1 MLRQIQFHRSYAAL
15 SRRMRQLP
23 MFAIA
28 GLVGTMSLVGHS
40 NSVLADTAIENSAK
54 KERVS
59 HGFVHLGAG
68 ASALTPLKD
77 DIELDTEHNIAWQFG
92 GGWQFNQYF
101 AIEGYYANLDKY
113 EISNSQ
119 SIDYRSIGLQL
130 TGYWPMTENARLLA
144 FVGGSELDTK
154 GHNVNVTQ
162 MESNSVH
169 VGAGFE
175 YDWDAHWFSRIQW
188 TTIDEDADMFTVHF
202 GRRFGVET
210 REKSAKPAPIEPA
223 PQLTKVK
230 KSVVKPVA
238 EKVATTRFI
247 EYVGFDHNEQGLDAT
262 GREQISRAIELMKE
276 SSSSRAVLFGH
287 TDNVGSSEYN
297 FKLSLSRANN
307 IRDMLTAVGIDK
319 SRIRVKAYGDTAPIA
334 SNNYFKGRV
343 KNRRVEVMIIE

>member
-1 MLRQIQFHRSYAAL
+1 MLRQIQFKQGYAAL
-15 SRRMRQLP
+15 SRRVRELP
-23 MFAIA
+23 MLAIA
-28 GLVGTMSLVGHS
+28 GLVATLSLVS
-40 NSVLADTAIENSAK
+40 YSPTISAENTK
-54 KERVS
+54 KERTS

-77 DIELDTEHNIAWQFG
+77 DVKLDTENNIAWQFG

-113 EISNSQ
+113 EISNTQ
-119 SIDYRSIGLQL
+119 SIDYRSIGVQL
-130 TGYWPMTENARLLA
+130 TGYWPVTENGRLLA

-154 GHNVNVTQ
+154 GHNVDVTQ
-162 MESNSVH
+162 VESNSVH
-169 VGAGFE
+169 LGAGFE

-202 GRRFGVET
+202 GRRFGIET
-210 REKSAKPAPIEPA
+210 REKAAKPAPIKPTPNLVPKLA
-223 PQLTKVK
+223 KVK
-230 KSVVKPVA
+230 KEVVKPVV
-238 EKVATTRFI
+238 EKVASTRFI
-247 EYVGFDHNEQGLDAT
+247 EYVGFDHDEQGLDAT
-262 GREQISRAIELMKE
+262 GREQISRAIELMKA
-276 SSSSRAVLFGH
+276 SPSSRAVLFGH
-287 TDNVGSSEYN
+287 TYNVGNSEYN

-307 IRDMLTAVGIDK
+307 IRDMLTAAGIDN